1 MKLTLKAYTI
11 YELGQRANQEDAIFP
26 KHGAVQDTD
35 RLFILC
41 DGMGGHESGEV
52 ASSTVCAAMSR
63 SVLRSLE
70 GQEEPEFT
78 REMLLQALDDAYDAL
93 DQKDNGADKKMGTT
107 MTFLKFHRKGC
118 TIAHIGDSRVYH
130 IRPGKDAADT
140 QILFQ
145 TRDHSLVNDLID
157 VGELTPEGARTFRQ
171 KNVITRAM
179 QPNMDRRCKADIQ
192 EITDIR
198 PGDYF
203 YMCSD
208 GMLEEME
215 EEHIRF
221 NFSAQTGSDEN
232 KLRILVEATSQNRDN
247 HSAIVVHILDVEG
260 DVSDETDWHAQREGN
275 TPKPIMAEVH
285 DEETDADSQKS
296 DSKEMSADDGSESS
310 DQASGKKPFGWWIF
324 FVILFVLIGGGVYSY
339 QKGLLGGNRQ
349 PGKPQNEILLPDSG
363 HVPGRG
369 GKKRNRDPESNHKRI
384 RMIPVRFLLEQ
395 LHNSLQRPK
404 LLLRPLIRLGTV
416 CSKQLRLFRQRF
428 LLAMPMPYP
437 VTSRLYR
444 ISFKTNRIEI

>member
-52 ASSTVCAAMSR
+52 ASSTVCAVMSR

-232 KLRILVEATSQNRDN
+232 KIRILIEATSQNRDN

-260 DVSDETDWHAQREGN
+260 GVSDETDWHAQREGN

-285 DEETDADSQKS
+285 DDGEDSEQV
-296 DSKEMSADDGSESS
+296 
-310 DQASGKKPFGWWIF
+310 SGKKPFGWWIF
-324 FVILFVLIGGGVYSY
+324 FVILLLLIGGGVYSY

-349 PGKPQNEILLPDSG
+349 TEEPQNEILSPDSG
-363 HVPGRG
+363 HAPGRG
-369 GKKRNRDPESNHKRI
+369 GKKTKPGSGKQPQTNPNDSGAVLPEATQQPTETATASQTTDSSQNS
-384 RMIPVRFLLEQ
+384 VQQTVEVVSATASSGDADVVSSDEQ
-395 LHNSLQRPK
+395 AVQDIIQN
-404 LLLRPLIRLGTV
+404 
-416 CSKQLRLFRQRF
+416 KQ
-428 LLAMPMPYP
+428 
-437 VTSRLYR
+437 
-444 ISFKTNRIEI
+444 N

>member
-52 ASSTVCAAMSR
+52 ASSTVCAVMSR

-171 KNVITRAM
+171 KNIITRAM

-232 KLRILVEATSQNRDN
+232 KIRILIEATSQNRDN

-260 DVSDETDWHAQREGN
+260 GVSDETDWHAQREGN

-285 DEETDADSQKS
+285 DDGEDSEQV
-296 DSKEMSADDGSESS
+296 
-310 DQASGKKPFGWWIF
+310 SGKKPFGWWIF
-324 FVILFVLIGGGVYSY
+324 FVILLLLIGGGVYSY

-349 PGKPQNEILLPDSG
+349 PEEPQNEILSPDSG
-363 HVPGRG
+363 HAPGRG
-369 GKKRNRDPESNHKRI
+369 GKKTKPGSGKQPQTNPNDSGAVLPETVTHQSTETANVSQPTDSSRNI
-384 RMIPVRFLLEQ
+384 VQ
-395 LHNSLQRPK
+395 Q
-404 LLLRPLIRLGTV
+404 TV
-416 CSKQLRLFRQRF
+416 ETVSETVSSGDADVVPSDGQVTLDAIKNKQ
-428 LLAMPMPYP
+428 
-437 VTSRLYR
+437 
-444 ISFKTNRIEI
+444 N

>member
-52 ASSTVCAAMSR
+52 ASSTVCAVMSR

-232 KLRILVEATSQNRDN
+232 KIRILIEATSQNRDN
-247 HSAIVVHILDVEG
+247 HSAFVVHILDVEG
-260 DVSDETDWHAQREGN
+260 GVSDETDWHAQREGN

-285 DEETDADSQKS
+285 DDGEDSEQV
-296 DSKEMSADDGSESS
+296 
-310 DQASGKKPFGWWIF
+310 SGKKPFGWWIF
-324 FVILFVLIGGGVYSY
+324 FVILLLLIGGGVYSY

-349 PGKPQNEILLPDSG
+349 PEEPQNEILSPDSG
-363 HVPGRG
+363 HAPGRG
-369 GKKRNRDPESNHKRI
+369 GKKTKPGSGKQPQTNPNDSGAVLPETVTHQSTETANVSQPTDSSRNI
-384 RMIPVRFLLEQ
+384 VQ
-395 LHNSLQRPK
+395 Q
-404 LLLRPLIRLGTV
+404 TV
-416 CSKQLRLFRQRF
+416 ETVSETVSSGDADVVPSDGQVTLDAIKNKQ
-428 LLAMPMPYP
+428 
-437 VTSRLYR
+437 
-444 ISFKTNRIEI
+444 N

>member
-11 YELGQRANQEDAIFP
+11 YELGQRDNQEDAIFP
-26 KHGAVQDTD
+26 KHGAVQDSD

-63 SVLRSLE
+63 SVLRSME
-70 GQEEPEFT
+70 GQKEPEFT
-78 REMLLQALDDAYDAL
+78 QEMLLQALDDAYDAL
-93 DQKDNGADKKMGTT
+93 NQKDNGADKKMGTT
-107 MTFLKFHRKGC
+107 MTFLKFHCKGC

-145 TRDHSLVNDLID
+145 TRDHSLVNDLIE
-157 VGELTPEGARTFRQ
+157 VGELTPEEAKTFRQ

-221 NFSAQTGSDEN
+221 NFSAKTGSDEN
-232 KLRILVEATSQNRDN
+232 KMRILVEATSQNQDN

-260 DVSDETDWHAQREGN
+260 GVSDETDLHAPREGN
-275 TPKPIMAEVH
+275 VPKPIIAEIH
-285 DEETDADSQKS
+285 DEESDADSQKS
-296 DSKEMSADDGSESS
+296 DSKETLSDDGFDGS
-310 DQASGKKPFGWWIF
+310 DQASGKKPFRWWIL
-324 FVILFVLIGGGVYSY
+324 FVFLLVLIGGGVYSY
-339 QKGLLGGNRQ
+339 QKGWLVGNRQ
-349 PGKPQNEILLPDSG
+349 PEEQQNEILLLDSG
-363 HVPGRG
+363 HAPGRG
-369 GKKRNRDPESNHKRI
+369 GKKAKPGSGR
-384 RMIPVRFLLEQ
+384 Q
-395 LHNSLQRPK
+395 LQTNPNDS
-404 LLLRPLIRLGTV
+404 GTV
-416 CSKQLRLFRQRF
+416 LPETATQQPTYTDTATASQTTDSSRNSVQQTVEAVSATVSSGDTDAVPSDKQAVQDI
-428 LLAMPMPYP
+428 MQN
-437 VTSRLYR
+437 
-444 ISFKTNRIEI
+444 KQN

>member
-52 ASSTVCAAMSR
+52 ASSTVCAVMSR

-145 TRDHSLVNDLID
+145 TRDHSLVNDLIE

-232 KLRILVEATSQNRDN
+232 KIRILIEATSQNRDN

-260 DVSDETDWHAQREGN
+260 GVSDETDWHAQREGN

-285 DEETDADSQKS
+285 DDGEDSEQV
-296 DSKEMSADDGSESS
+296 
-310 DQASGKKPFGWWIF
+310 SGKKPFGWWIF
-324 FVILFVLIGGGVYSY
+324 FVILLLLIGGGVYSY

-349 PGKPQNEILLPDSG
+349 PEEPQNEILSPDSG
-363 HVPGRG
+363 HAPGRG
-369 GKKRNRDPESNHKRI
+369 GKKTKPGSGKQPQTNPNDSGAVLPETVTHQSTETANVSQPTDSSRNIVQQTVETVSATASSGDADVVSSD
-384 RMIPVRFLLEQ
+384 EQ
-395 LHNSLQRPK
+395 AVQDIMQN
-404 LLLRPLIRLGTV
+404 
-416 CSKQLRLFRQRF
+416 KQ
-428 LLAMPMPYP
+428 
-437 VTSRLYR
+437 
-444 ISFKTNRIEI
+444 N

>member
-26 KHGAVQDTD
+26 KYGAVQDSD

-63 SVLRSLE
+63 SVLRSME
-70 GQEEPEFT
+70 GQEEQEFT
-78 REMLLQALDDAYDAL
+78 QEMLLQALDDAYDAL

-130 IRPGKDAADT
+130 IRPGKDATDT

-145 TRDHSLVNDLID
+145 TRDHSLVNDLIE
-157 VGELTPEGARTFRQ
+157 VGELTPEEAKTFRQ

-179 QPNMDRRCKADIQ
+179 QPNTDRRCKADIQ

-221 NFSAQTGSDEN
+221 NFSAQTGTDEN
-232 KLRILVEATSQNRDN
+232 KIRILVEATSQNQDN

-260 DVSDETDWHAQREGN
+260 GLSDETDLHAQRKGN

-285 DEETDADSQKS
+285 D
-296 DSKEMSADDGSESS
+296 DGERS

-324 FVILFVLIGGGVYSY
+324 FVILLLLIGGGVYSY
-339 QKGLLGGNRQ
+339 QKDWLGGNLQ
-349 PGKPQNEILLPDSG
+349 PRKPQNEILSPNSG
-363 HVPGRG
+363 HAPGRG
-369 GKKRNRDPESNHKRI
+369 GEKTKPGSGMQPQTNSNDSGMVLPETVTHQSTETTN
-384 RMIPVRFLLEQ
+384 VSQ
-395 LHNSLQRPK
+395 STDSSLSIVQQ
-404 LLLRPLIRLGTV
+404 TV
-416 CSKQLRLFRQRF
+416 ETVSATVSSGDADVVPSDGQVTLDAIKNKQ
-428 LLAMPMPYP
+428 
-437 VTSRLYR
+437 
-444 ISFKTNRIEI
+444 N

>member
-63 SVLRSLE
+63 SVLRSMG
-70 GQEEPEFT
+70 GQEEQEFT

-157 VGELTPEGARTFRQ
+157 VGELTPEEAKTFRQ

-232 KLRILVEATSQNRDN
+232 KIRILVEATSQNRDN

-260 DVSDETDWHAQREGN
+260 GVSDETDWHAQREGN

-285 DEETDADSQKS
+285 DEEADADSQKS
-296 DSKEMSADDGSESS
+296 DSKEPSADDGSDGSELV
-310 DQASGKKPFGWWIF
+310 SGKKPFGWWIF
-324 FVILFVLIGGGVYSY
+324 FVILLLLIGGGVYSY

-349 PGKPQNEILLPDSG
+349 TEEPQNEILSPDSG
-363 HVPGRG
+363 HAPGRG
-369 GKKRNRDPESNHKRI
+369 GKKTKPGSGSGRQPQTNPNDSGAVLTGAATQPTETATASQTTDSSRNSVQQTVEAVSATVSSGDAGVVPSD
-384 RMIPVRFLLEQ
+384 EQ
-395 LHNSLQRPK
+395 AVQEIMQN
-404 LLLRPLIRLGTV
+404 
-416 CSKQLRLFRQRF
+416 KQ
-428 LLAMPMPYP
+428 
-437 VTSRLYR
+437 
-444 ISFKTNRIEI
+444 N

>member
-52 ASSTVCAAMSR
+52 ASSTVCAVMSR

-232 KLRILVEATSQNRDN
+232 KIRILIEATSQNRDN

-260 DVSDETDWHAQREGN
+260 GVSDETDWHAQREGN

-285 DEETDADSQKS
+285 DDGEDSEQV
-296 DSKEMSADDGSESS
+296 
-310 DQASGKKPFGWWIF
+310 SGKKPFGWWIF
-324 FVILFVLIGGGVYSY
+324 FVILLLLIGGGVYSY

-349 PGKPQNEILLPDSG
+349 PEEPQNEILSPDFG
-363 HVPGRG
+363 HAPGRG
-369 GKKRNRDPESNHKRI
+369 GKKTKPGSGKQPQTNPNDSGAVLPETVTHQSTETANVSQPTDSSRNIVQQTVETVSETVSSGDAGVVPSD
-384 RMIPVRFLLEQ
+384 EQ
-395 LHNSLQRPK
+395 AVQEIMQN
-404 LLLRPLIRLGTV
+404 
-416 CSKQLRLFRQRF
+416 KQ
-428 LLAMPMPYP
+428 
-437 VTSRLYR
+437 
-444 ISFKTNRIEI
+444 N

>member
-63 SVLRSLE
+63 SVLRSME

-145 TRDHSLVNDLID
+145 TRDHSLVNDLIE
-157 VGELTPEGARTFRQ
+157 VGELTPEEAKTFRQ

-232 KLRILVEATSQNRDN
+232 KIRILIEATSQNRDN

-260 DVSDETDWHAQREGN
+260 GVSDETDWHAQREGN

-285 DEETDADSQKS
+285 DDGEDSEQV
-296 DSKEMSADDGSESS
+296 
-310 DQASGKKPFGWWIF
+310 SGKKPFGWWIF
-324 FVILFVLIGGGVYSY
+324 FVILLLLIGGGVYSY

-349 PGKPQNEILLPDSG
+349 PEEPQNEILSPDSG
-363 HVPGRG
+363 HAPGRG
-369 GKKRNRDPESNHKRI
+369 GKKTKPGSGKQPQTNPNDSGAVLPETVTHQSTETANVSQPTDSSRNI
-384 RMIPVRFLLEQ
+384 VQ
-395 LHNSLQRPK
+395 Q
-404 LLLRPLIRLGTV
+404 TV
-416 CSKQLRLFRQRF
+416 ETVSETVSSGDADVVPSDGQVTLDAIKNKQ
-428 LLAMPMPYP
+428 
-437 VTSRLYR
+437 
-444 ISFKTNRIEI
+444 N

>member
-70 GQEEPEFT
+70 GQEESEFT

-145 TRDHSLVNDLID
+145 TRDHSLVNDLIE
-157 VGELTPEGARTFRQ
+157 VGELTPERARTFRQ

-232 KLRILVEATSQNRDN
+232 KIRILIEATSQNRDN

-260 DVSDETDWHAQREGN
+260 GVSDETDWHAQREGN

-285 DEETDADSQKS
+285 DDGEDSEQV
-296 DSKEMSADDGSESS
+296 
-310 DQASGKKPFGWWIF
+310 SGKKPFGWWIF
-324 FVILFVLIGGGVYSY
+324 FVILLLLIGGGVYSY

-349 PGKPQNEILLPDSG
+349 PEEPQNEILSPDSG
-363 HVPGRG
+363 HAPGRG
-369 GKKRNRDPESNHKRI
+369 GKKTKPESGKQPQTNPNDSGAVLPEDTQQPTETATASQTSDSSR
-384 RMIPVRFLLEQ
+384 
-395 LHNSLQRPK
+395 NSVQQ
-404 LLLRPLIRLGTV
+404 TV
-416 CSKQLRLFRQRF
+416 EAVSATASSGDADVVPSDGQVTLDAIKNKQ
-428 LLAMPMPYP
+428 
-437 VTSRLYR
+437 
-444 ISFKTNRIEI
+444 N

>member
-52 ASSTVCAAMSR
+52 ASSTVCAVMSR

-232 KLRILVEATSQNRDN
+232 KIRILIEATSQNRDN

-260 DVSDETDWHAQREGN
+260 GVSDETDWHAQREGN

-285 DEETDADSQKS
+285 DDGEDSEQV
-296 DSKEMSADDGSESS
+296 
-310 DQASGKKPFGWWIF
+310 SGKKPFGWWIF
-324 FVILFVLIGGGVYSY
+324 FVILLLLIGGGVYSY

-349 PGKPQNEILLPDSG
+349 PEEPQNEILSPDSG
-363 HVPGRG
+363 HAPGRG
-369 GKKRNRDPESNHKRI
+369 GKKTKPGSGKQPQTNPNDSGAVLPETVTHQSTETANVSQPTDSSRNI
-384 RMIPVRFLLEQ
+384 VQ
-395 LHNSLQRPK
+395 Q
-404 LLLRPLIRLGTV
+404 TV
-416 CSKQLRLFRQRF
+416 ETVSETVSSGDADVVPSDGQVTLDAIKNKQ
-428 LLAMPMPYP
+428 
-437 VTSRLYR
+437 
-444 ISFKTNRIEI
+444 N

>member
-52 ASSTVCAAMSR
+52 ASSTVCAVMSR

-232 KLRILVEATSQNRDN
+232 KIRILIEATSQNKDN

-260 DVSDETDWHAQREGN
+260 GVSDETDWHAQREGN

-285 DEETDADSQKS
+285 DDGEDSEQV
-296 DSKEMSADDGSESS
+296 
-310 DQASGKKPFGWWIF
+310 SGKKPFGWWIF
-324 FVILFVLIGGGVYSY
+324 FVILLLLIGGGVYSY

-349 PGKPQNEILLPDSG
+349 TEEPQNEILSPDSG
-363 HVPGRG
+363 HAPGRG
-369 GKKRNRDPESNHKRI
+369 GKKTKPGSGKQPQTNPNDSGAVLPEDTQQPTETATASQTTDSSRNSVQQTVEAVSATASSGDADVVSSD
-384 RMIPVRFLLEQ
+384 EQ
-395 LHNSLQRPK
+395 AVQDIIQN
-404 LLLRPLIRLGTV
+404 
-416 CSKQLRLFRQRF
+416 KQ
-428 LLAMPMPYP
+428 
-437 VTSRLYR
+437 
-444 ISFKTNRIEI
+444 N

>member
-52 ASSTVCAAMSR
+52 ASSTVCAVMSR

-232 KLRILVEATSQNRDN
+232 KIRILIEATSQNRDN

-260 DVSDETDWHAQREGN
+260 GVSDETDWHAQREGN

-285 DEETDADSQKS
+285 DDGEDSEQV
-296 DSKEMSADDGSESS
+296 
-310 DQASGKKPFGWWIF
+310 SGKKPFGWWIF
-324 FVILFVLIGGGVYSY
+324 FVILLLLIGGGVYSY

-349 PGKPQNEILLPDSG
+349 PEEPQNEILSPDSG
-363 HVPGRG
+363 HAPGRG
-369 GKKRNRDPESNHKRI
+369 GKKTKPGSGKQPQTNPNDSGAVLPETVTHQSTETANVSQPTDSSRNIVQQTVETVSETVSSGDAGVVPSD
-384 RMIPVRFLLEQ
+384 EQ
-395 LHNSLQRPK
+395 AVQEIMQN
-404 LLLRPLIRLGTV
+404 
-416 CSKQLRLFRQRF
+416 KQ
-428 LLAMPMPYP
+428 
-437 VTSRLYR
+437 
-444 ISFKTNRIEI
+444 N

>member
-52 ASSTVCAAMSR
+52 ASSTVCAVMSR

-232 KLRILVEATSQNRDN
+232 KIRILIEATSQNRDN

-260 DVSDETDWHAQREGN
+260 GVSDETDWHAQREGN

-285 DEETDADSQKS
+285 DDGEDSEQV
-296 DSKEMSADDGSESS
+296 
-310 DQASGKKPFGWWIF
+310 SGKKSFGWWIF
-324 FVILFVLIGGGVYSY
+324 FVILLLLIGGGVYSY

-349 PGKPQNEILLPDSG
+349 TEEPQNEILSPDSG
-363 HVPGRG
+363 HAPGRG
-369 GKKRNRDPESNHKRI
+369 GKKTKPGSGKQPQTNPNDSGAVLPEATQQPTETATASQTTDSSQNS
-384 RMIPVRFLLEQ
+384 VQQTVEVVSATASSGDADVVSSDEQ
-395 LHNSLQRPK
+395 AVQDIIQN
-404 LLLRPLIRLGTV
+404 
-416 CSKQLRLFRQRF
+416 KQ
-428 LLAMPMPYP
+428 
-437 VTSRLYR
+437 
-444 ISFKTNRIEI
+444 N

>member
-52 ASSTVCAAMSR
+52 ASSTVCAVMSR

-145 TRDHSLVNDLID
+145 TRDHSLVNDLIE

-232 KLRILVEATSQNRDN
+232 KIRILVEATSQNRDN

-260 DVSDETDWHAQREGN
+260 GVSDETDWHAQREGN

-285 DEETDADSQKS
+285 DDGEDSEQV
-296 DSKEMSADDGSESS
+296 
-310 DQASGKKPFGWWIF
+310 SGKKPFGWWIF
-324 FVILFVLIGGGVYSY
+324 FVILLLLIGGGVYSY

-349 PGKPQNEILLPDSG
+349 PEEPQNEILSPDSG
-363 HVPGRG
+363 HAPGRG
-369 GKKRNRDPESNHKRI
+369 GKKTKPGSGKQPQTNPNDSGAVLPEDTQQPTETATASQTTDSSWNS
-384 RMIPVRFLLEQ
+384 MQQTVEAVSATASSGDADVVSSDEQ
-395 LHNSLQRPK
+395 AVQDIMQN
-404 LLLRPLIRLGTV
+404 
-416 CSKQLRLFRQRF
+416 KQ
-428 LLAMPMPYP
+428 
-437 VTSRLYR
+437 
-444 ISFKTNRIEI
+444 N

>member
-1 MKLTLKAYTI
+1 MNLTLRAYTI
-11 YELGQRANQEDAIFP
+11 YELGQRDNQEDAIFP
-26 KHGAVQDTD
+26 KHGAVQDSD

-52 ASSTVCAAMSR
+52 ASSTVCTAMSR
-63 SVLRSLE
+63 SVLRSME
-70 GQEEPEFT
+70 GQEEPEFAQ
-78 REMLLQALDDAYDAL
+78 EILLQALEDAYDAL

-145 TRDHSLVNDLID
+145 TRDHSLVNDLIE
-157 VGELTPEGARTFRQ
+157 VGELTPEEAKTFRQ

-192 EITDIR
+192 EITDIL

-232 KLRILVEATSQNRDN
+232 KIRILVEATSQNQDN

-260 DVSDETDWHAQREGN
+260 GVSDEADWHAPREGN

-285 DEETDADSQKS
+285 DDEADANSQKS
-296 DSKEMSADDGSESS
+296 DSKETSADDGFDGS

-324 FVILFVLIGGGVYSY
+324 FVFLLLLIGGGVYSY

-349 PGKPQNEILLPDSG
+349 YGKPQNEIILPDSG
-363 HVPGRG
+363 RTPGRG
-369 GKKRNRDPESNHKRI
+369 GKKTKLGYGKQPQMNPNDSG
-384 RMIPVRFLLEQ
+384 RFLLEL
-395 LHNSLQRPK
+395 LHNSLQ
-404 LLLRPLIRLGTV
+404 
-416 CSKQLRLFRQRF
+416 S
-428 LLAMPMPYP
+428 
-437 VTSRLYR
+437 
-444 ISFKTNRIEI
+444 

>member
-26 KHGAVQDTD
+26 KHGAVQDSD

-52 ASSTVCAAMSR
+52 ASSTVCVAMSR
-63 SVLRSLE
+63 SVLRSQE

-93 DQKDNGADKKMGTT
+93 DQKDSGADKKMGTT
-107 MTFLKFHRKGC
+107 MTFLKFHRNGC

-130 IRPGKDAADT
+130 IRPGKDTSDT

-145 TRDHSLVNDLID
+145 TRDHSLVNDLIE
-157 VGELTPEGARTFRQ
+157 VGELTPEEAKTFRQ

-232 KLRILVEATSQNRDN
+232 KMRILVEATSQNQDN

-260 DVSDETDWHAQREGN
+260 GVSDETDLHVQREGIA
-275 TPKPIMAEVH
+275 PKPIMAEVH
-285 DEETDADSQKS
+285 DEEADADSQKS
-296 DSKEMSADDGSESS
+296 DSEKTSADDGSDGSELV
-310 DQASGKKPFGWWIF
+310 SGKKPWWWIF
-324 FVILFVLIGGGVYSY
+324 FVFLLLLIGGGVYSY
-339 QKGLLGGNRQ
+339 QKGWLGGNRQ
-349 PGKPQNEILLPDSG
+349 PLKPQKEILSPNSG
-363 HVPGRG
+363 HAPGRG
-369 GKKRNRDPESNHKRI
+369 GKKTKPGSGMQPQTNSND
-384 RMIPVRFLLEQ
+384 
-395 LHNSLQRPK
+395 S
-404 LLLRPLIRLGTV
+404 GTV
-416 CSKQLRLFRQRF
+416 LPETVTHQSTETANVSQPTDSSRNIVQQTVETVSETVSSGDADVVSSDGQVTLDAIKKKQ
-428 LLAMPMPYP
+428 
-437 VTSRLYR
+437 
-444 ISFKTNRIEI
+444 N

>member
-63 SVLRSLE
+63 SVLRSME
-70 GQEEPEFT
+70 GHEEQEFT
-78 REMLLQALDDAYDAL
+78 QEMLLQALDDAYDAL

-157 VGELTPEGARTFRQ
+157 VGELTPEEAKTFRQ

-232 KLRILVEATSQNRDN
+232 KIRILIEATSQNRDN

-260 DVSDETDWHAQREGN
+260 GVSDETDWHVQREGN

-296 DSKEMSADDGSESS
+296 DSKEPSTDDGSDGLELV
-310 DQASGKKPFGWWIF
+310 SGKKSWWWIF
-324 FVILFVLIGGGVYSY
+324 FVILLLLIGGGVYSY

-349 PGKPQNEILLPDSG
+349 TEEPQNEILSPDSG

-369 GKKRNRDPESNHKRI
+369 GKKTKPGSGSGRQPQTNPNDSGAVLTGAATQQPTETATASQTTDSSQNSVQQTVEAVSATVSSGDAGVV
-384 RMIPVRFLLEQ
+384 PSDEQ
-395 LHNSLQRPK
+395 AVQEIMQN
-404 LLLRPLIRLGTV
+404 
-416 CSKQLRLFRQRF
+416 KQ
-428 LLAMPMPYP
+428 
-437 VTSRLYR
+437 
-444 ISFKTNRIEI
+444 N

>member
-52 ASSTVCAAMSR
+52 ASSTVCAVMSR

-232 KLRILVEATSQNRDN
+232 KIRILIEATSQNRDN

-260 DVSDETDWHAQREGN
+260 GVSDETDWHAQREGN

-285 DEETDADSQKS
+285 DDGEDSEQV
-296 DSKEMSADDGSESS
+296 
-310 DQASGKKPFGWWIF
+310 SGKKPFGWWIF
-324 FVILFVLIGGGVYSY
+324 FVILLLLIGGGVYSY

-349 PGKPQNEILLPDSG
+349 PEEPQNEILSPDSG
-363 HVPGRG
+363 HAPGRG
-369 GKKRNRDPESNHKRI
+369 GKKTKPGSGKQPQTNPNDSGAVLPETVTHQSTETANVSQPTDSSRNI
-384 RMIPVRFLLEQ
+384 VQ
-395 LHNSLQRPK
+395 Q
-404 LLLRPLIRLGTV
+404 TV
-416 CSKQLRLFRQRF
+416 ETVSATASSGDADVVPSDGQVTLDAIKNKQ
-428 LLAMPMPYP
+428 
-437 VTSRLYR
+437 
-444 ISFKTNRIEI
+444 N

>member
-11 YELGQRANQEDAIFP
+11 NELGQRANQEDAIFP

-157 VGELTPEGARTFRQ
+157 VGELTPEGAKTFRQ

-232 KLRILVEATSQNRDN
+232 KIRILIEATSQNRDN

-260 DVSDETDWHAQREGN
+260 GVSDETDWHAQREGN

-285 DEETDADSQKS
+285 DDGEDSEQV
-296 DSKEMSADDGSESS
+296 
-310 DQASGKKPFGWWIF
+310 SGKKPFGWWIF
-324 FVILFVLIGGGVYSY
+324 FVILLLLIGGGVYSY

-349 PGKPQNEILLPDSG
+349 TEEPQNEILSPDSG
-363 HVPGRG
+363 HAPGRG
-369 GKKRNRDPESNHKRI
+369 GKKTKPGSGKQPQTNPNDSGAVLPEATQQPTETATVSQTTDSSQNS
-384 RMIPVRFLLEQ
+384 VQQTVEVVSATASSGDADVVSSDEQ
-395 LHNSLQRPK
+395 AVQDIIQN
-404 LLLRPLIRLGTV
+404 
-416 CSKQLRLFRQRF
+416 KQ
-428 LLAMPMPYP
+428 
-437 VTSRLYR
+437 
-444 ISFKTNRIEI
+444 N

>member
-26 KHGAVQDTD
+26 KYGAVQDSD

-63 SVLRSLE
+63 SVLRNME
-70 GQEEPEFT
+70 GQDESEFT
-78 REMLLQALDDAYDAL
+78 REILLQALDDAYDAL
-93 DQKDNGADKKMGTT
+93 DKKDNGADKKMGTT
-107 MTFLKFHRKGC
+107 MTFLKFHSNGC

-157 VGELTPEGARTFRQ
+157 VGELTPEDAKKFRQ

-208 GMLEEME
+208 GMIEEME

-232 KLRILVEATSQNRDN
+232 KIRILVEATSQNHDN
-247 HSAIVVHILDVEG
+247 HSAIVVHILDIERG
-260 DVSDETDWHAQREGN
+260 VSDETDLHTQREGN
-275 TPKPIMAEVH
+275 TPTPIMAEVH
-285 DEETDADSQKS
+285 DEEADADSKKT
-296 DSKEMSADDGSESS
+296 DLKETFVDDGSDGS
-310 DQASGKKPFGWWIF
+310 DKASGKKPFGWWIL
-324 FVILFVLIGGGVYSY
+324 FVILLLLIGGGVYSY
-339 QKGLLGGNRQ
+339 QKGLLGENRH
-349 PGKPQNEILLPDSG
+349 PGKLQNEILSPDSG
-363 HVPGRG
+363 HALGRG
-369 GKKRNRDPESNHKRI
+369 GKKTKLGSGNQSQTNPNDFGAVLPETATQQPAETATASQTTDSSRNSI
-384 RMIPVRFLLEQ
+384 Q
-395 LHNSLQRPK
+395 Q
-404 LLLRPLIRLGTV
+404 TV
-416 CSKQLRLFRQRF
+416 EAVS
-428 LLAMPMPYP
+428 A
-437 VTSRLYR
+437 TA
-444 ISFKTNRIEI
+444 SFGDADVVSSDE

>member
-52 ASSTVCAAMSR
+52 ASSTVCAVMSR

-232 KLRILVEATSQNRDN
+232 KIRILIEATSQNRDN

-260 DVSDETDWHAQREGN
+260 GVSDETDWHAQREGN

-285 DEETDADSQKS
+285 DDGEDSEQV
-296 DSKEMSADDGSESS
+296 
-310 DQASGKKPFGWWIF
+310 SGKKPFGWWIF
-324 FVILFVLIGGGVYSY
+324 FVILLLLIGGGVYSY

-349 PGKPQNEILLPDSG
+349 PEEPQNEILSPDSG

-369 GKKRNRDPESNHKRI
+369 GKKTKPGSGKQPQTNPNDSGAVLPETATQQPTETATASQTTDSSRNSVQQTVEAVSATVSSGDADAVSSD
-384 RMIPVRFLLEQ
+384 EQ
-395 LHNSLQRPK
+395 VVQDIMQN
-404 LLLRPLIRLGTV
+404 
-416 CSKQLRLFRQRF
+416 KQ
-428 LLAMPMPYP
+428 
-437 VTSRLYR
+437 
-444 ISFKTNRIEI
+444 N

>member
-26 KHGAVQDTD
+26 KHGTVQDSD

-63 SVLRSLE
+63 SVLRSME
-70 GQEEPEFT
+70 GHEEQEFT
-78 REMLLQALDDAYDAL
+78 QEMLLQALDDAYDAL

-130 IRPGKDAADT
+130 IRPGKDASDT

-145 TRDHSLVNDLID
+145 TRDHSLVNDLIE
-157 VGELTPEGARTFRQ
+157 VGELTPEEAKTFRQ

-179 QPNMDRRCKADIQ
+179 QPNTDRRCKADIQ

-232 KLRILVEATSQNRDN
+232 KMRILVEATSQNQDN

-260 DVSDETDWHAQREGN
+260 GVSDETDLHVQREGIA
-275 TPKPIMAEVH
+275 PKPIMAEVH
-285 DEETDADSQKS
+285 DEEADADSQKS
-296 DSKEMSADDGSESS
+296 DSEKTSADDGSDGSELV
-310 DQASGKKPFGWWIF
+310 SGKKPWWWIF
-324 FVILFVLIGGGVYSY
+324 FVFLLLLIGGGVYSY
-339 QKGLLGGNRQ
+339 QKGWLGGNRQ
-349 PGKPQNEILLPDSG
+349 PRKPQKEILSPNSG
-363 HVPGRG
+363 HAPGRG
-369 GKKRNRDPESNHKRI
+369 GKKTKPGSGMQPQTNSND
-384 RMIPVRFLLEQ
+384 
-395 LHNSLQRPK
+395 S
-404 LLLRPLIRLGTV
+404 GTV
-416 CSKQLRLFRQRF
+416 LPETVTHQSTETANVSQPTDSSRNIVQQTVETVSETVSSGDADVVSSDGQVTLDAIKKKQ
-428 LLAMPMPYP
+428 
-437 VTSRLYR
+437 
-444 ISFKTNRIEI
+444 N

>member
-52 ASSTVCAAMSR
+52 ASSTVCAVMSR

-78 REMLLQALDDAYDAL
+78 QEMLLQALDDAYDAL

-140 QILFQ
+140 HILFQ
-145 TRDHSLVNDLID
+145 TRDHSLVNDLIE
-157 VGELTPEGARTFRQ
+157 VGELTPEGAKTFRQ

-232 KLRILVEATSQNRDN
+232 KIRILVEATSQNRDN

-260 DVSDETDWHAQREGN
+260 GVSDETDWHAQREGN

-285 DEETDADSQKS
+285 DDGEDSEQV
-296 DSKEMSADDGSESS
+296 
-310 DQASGKKPFGWWIF
+310 SGKKPFGWWIF
-324 FVILFVLIGGGVYSY
+324 FVILLLLIGGGVYSY

-349 PGKPQNEILLPDSG
+349 PEEPQNEILSPDSG
-363 HVPGRG
+363 HAPGRG
-369 GKKRNRDPESNHKRI
+369 GKKTKPGS
-384 RMIPVRFLLEQ
+384 
-395 LHNSLQRPK
+395 
-404 LLLRPLIRLGTV
+404 G
-416 CSKQLRLFRQRF
+416 KQLQTNPNDSGAVLPEDTQQPTET
-428 LLAMPMPYP
+428 A
-437 VTSRLYR
+437 TASQTTDSSRNSVQQTVEAVSATASSGDADVVSSDEQAVQD
-444 ISFKTNRIEI
+444 IIQNKQN

>member
-232 KLRILVEATSQNRDN
+232 KIRILIEATSQNRDN

-260 DVSDETDWHAQREGN
+260 GVSDETDWHAQREGN

-285 DEETDADSQKS
+285 DDGEDSEQV
-296 DSKEMSADDGSESS
+296 
-310 DQASGKKPFGWWIF
+310 SGKKSFGWWIF
-324 FVILFVLIGGGVYSY
+324 FVILLLLIGGGVYSY

-349 PGKPQNEILLPDSG
+349 TEEPQNEILSPDSG
-363 HVPGRG
+363 HAPGRG
-369 GKKRNRDPESNHKRI
+369 GKKTKPGSGKQPQTNPNDSGAVLPEATQQPTETATASQTTDSSQNS
-384 RMIPVRFLLEQ
+384 VQQTVEVVSATASSGDADVVSSDEQ
-395 LHNSLQRPK
+395 AVQDIIQN
-404 LLLRPLIRLGTV
+404 
-416 CSKQLRLFRQRF
+416 KQ
-428 LLAMPMPYP
+428 
-437 VTSRLYR
+437 
-444 ISFKTNRIEI
+444 N

>member
-41 DGMGGHESGEV
+41 DGIGGHESGEV
-52 ASSTVCAAMSR
+52 ASSTVCAVMSR

-232 KLRILVEATSQNRDN
+232 KIRILIEATSQNRDN

-260 DVSDETDWHAQREGN
+260 GVSDETDWHAQREGN

-285 DEETDADSQKS
+285 DDGEDSEQV
-296 DSKEMSADDGSESS
+296 
-310 DQASGKKPFGWWIF
+310 SGKKPFGWWIF
-324 FVILFVLIGGGVYSY
+324 FVILLLLIGGGVYSY

-349 PGKPQNEILLPDSG
+349 PEEPQNEILSPDSG
-363 HVPGRG
+363 HAPGRG
-369 GKKRNRDPESNHKRI
+369 GKKTKPGSGKQPQTNPNDSGAVLPETVTHQSTETANVSQPTDSSRNI
-384 RMIPVRFLLEQ
+384 VQ
-395 LHNSLQRPK
+395 Q
-404 LLLRPLIRLGTV
+404 TV
-416 CSKQLRLFRQRF
+416 ETVSETVSSGDADVVPSDGQVTLDAIKNKQ
-428 LLAMPMPYP
+428 
-437 VTSRLYR
+437 
-444 ISFKTNRIEI
+444 N

>member
-232 KLRILVEATSQNRDN
+232 KIRILIEATSQNRDN

-260 DVSDETDWHAQREGN
+260 GVSDETDWHAQREGN

-285 DEETDADSQKS
+285 DDGEDSEQV
-296 DSKEMSADDGSESS
+296 
-310 DQASGKKPFGWWIF
+310 SGKKSFGWWIF
-324 FVILFVLIGGGVYSY
+324 FVILLLLIGGGVYSY

-349 PGKPQNEILLPDSG
+349 TEEPQNEILSPDSG
-363 HVPGRG
+363 HAPGRG
-369 GKKRNRDPESNHKRI
+369 GKKTKPGSGKQPQTNPNDSGAVLPEATQQPTETATASQTPDSSRNS
-384 RMIPVRFLLEQ
+384 VQ
-395 LHNSLQRPK
+395 Q
-404 LLLRPLIRLGTV
+404 TV
-416 CSKQLRLFRQRF
+416 EAVSATASSGDADVVPSDGQVTLDAIKNKQ
-428 LLAMPMPYP
+428 
-437 VTSRLYR
+437 
-444 ISFKTNRIEI
+444 N

>member
-52 ASSTVCAAMSR
+52 ASSTVCAVMSR

-78 REMLLQALDDAYDAL
+78 QEMLLQALDDAYDAL

-157 VGELTPEGARTFRQ
+157 VGELTPEEAKTFRQ

-232 KLRILVEATSQNRDN
+232 KIRILVEATSQNQDN

-260 DVSDETDWHAQREGN
+260 GVSDETDLHVQREGIE
-275 TPKPIMAEVH
+275 PKPIMAEVH
-285 DEETDADSQKS
+285 DEEADADSQKS
-296 DSKEMSADDGSESS
+296 DSKKTSADDGFDGSELL
-310 DQASGKKPFGWWIF
+310 SGKKPWWWIF
-324 FVILFVLIGGGVYSY
+324 FVILLLLIGGGVYSY

-349 PGKPQNEILLPDSG
+349 PEEPQNEILSPDSG
-363 HVPGRG
+363 HAPRRG
-369 GKKRNRDPESNHKRI
+369 GKKTKPGSGRQPQTNPNDSGAVVPETAAQQPTETATASQTTDSSQNS
-384 RMIPVRFLLEQ
+384 VQQTVEAVSATASSGDAGVVSSDEQ
-395 LHNSLQRPK
+395 AVQDIMQN
-404 LLLRPLIRLGTV
+404 
-416 CSKQLRLFRQRF
+416 KQ
-428 LLAMPMPYP
+428 
-437 VTSRLYR
+437 
-444 ISFKTNRIEI
+444 N